1 MVFELLISVSRFKD
15 EYGTKENMLA
25 YEAIFMIS

>member
-25 YEAIFMIS
+25 YKAIL